1 MTVPGAGSRAKPE
14 MMGSRPV
21 LLAAIRAR
29 ALRSARRLALS
40 TSGLAVKPR
49 AVQLVSLVSFL
60 LAGASTGYVAADS
73 AVTGASVGGAAAA
86 SQPAALQPMPP
97 LPSPHQLPR
106 SELFT
111 FHSDVFLNLHH
122 FLYRWAQAGPGADT
136 SSLDRRIRLR
146 DEDRQVHAALS
157 SAERAQWD
165 KAIGYYRLGMI
176 ERDLLFDDEMV
187 ALRDCLVMAGNFC
200 DRIAERDQDTLDLL
214 NETMPVFRR
223 HWWERHNDENR
234 AWINVQIPL
243 ARAHEA
249 QIAAR
254 VAAAYT
260 GTWPESRNRVDV
272 MVYANRVGGYTTSDG
287 HITVT
292 SIEAGTQDYLG
303 LELLFHEASHGDTM
317 ERPLRR
323 LIRDS
328 FDAIGAEVPRDLW
341 HMTIFY
347 TAGEITRAVLAEAG
361 IDYPQT
367 YAEFA
372 GIFSRRED
380 NIRAK
385 AALDT
390 AWKDALVGQGG
401 FEEAMRR
408 VAEAW
413 RAAER

>member
-1 MTVPGAGSRAKPE
+1 MTEGSKQ
-14 MMGSRPV
+14 
-21 LLAAIRAR
+21 
-29 ALRSARRLALS
+29 
-40 TSGLAVKPR
+40 R
-49 AVQLVSLVSFL
+49 AVHRVSLVAFL
-60 LAGASTGYVAADS
+60 LAGASIGSAVADSLVVNSAVAGAAVAVAA
-73 AVTGASVGGAAAA
+73 TPC
-86 SQPAALQPMPP
+86 QPAPP
-97 LPSPHQLPR
+97 RPAPHQLPR

-122 FLYRWAQAGPGADT
+122 FLYRWGQAGPGADT

-146 DEDRQVHAALS
+146 DEDRDVYAALS
-157 SAERAQWD
+157 SADREQWD
-165 KAIGYYRLGMI
+165 KAVAYYRLGMI
-176 ERDLLFDDEMV
+176 ERDLLFDDEML

-223 HWWERHNDENR
+223 HWWERHNNENR
-234 AWINVQIPL
+234 AWINVVIPL
-243 ARAHEA
+243 ARTHEG
-249 QIAAR
+249 QIAPR
-254 VAAAYT
+254 MAAAYT
-260 GTWPESRNRVDV
+260 GTWPESRSRVDV

-287 HITVT
+287 HITVA

-317 ERPLRR
+317 ERPLHR

-328 FDAIGAEVPRDLW
+328 FDAIGAETPPDFW

-347 TAGEITRAVLAEAG
+347 TSGEITRAVLAAAG
-361 IDYPQT
+361 IDYPRT
-367 YAEFA
+367 YAELA

-385 AALDT
+385 AVLDA
-390 AWKDALVGQGG
+390 AWKDALAGQGAY
-401 FEEAMRR
+401 EEAMRR

-413 RAAER
+413 EAAGVTAPGR

>member
-1 MTVPGAGSRAKPE
+1 MKQH
-14 MMGSRPV
+14 
-21 LLAAIRAR
+21 
-29 ALRSARRLALS
+29 
-40 TSGLAVKPR
+40 AVH
-49 AVQLVSLVSFL
+49 LVSLVAFL
-60 LAGASTGYVAADS
+60 AAGASIGSAKAGSAAS
-73 AVTGASVGGAAAA
+73 SGAA
-86 SQPAALQPMPP
+86 PP
-97 LPSPHQLPR
+97 PQLLR

-122 FLYRWAQAGPGADT
+122 FLYRWGQAGPGADT

-146 DEDRQVHAALS
+146 DADRDVYAALS
-157 SAERAQWD
+157 GADREQWD
-165 KAIGYYRLGMI
+165 KAIAYYRLAMI
-176 ERDLLFDDEMV
+176 DRDLLFDDEML
-187 ALRDCLVMAGNFC
+187 ALRDCLFMAGNFC

-223 HWWERHNDENR
+223 HWWERHDNENR
-234 AWINVQIPL
+234 AWINVVIPL
-243 ARAHEA
+243 ARAHEG
-249 QIAAR
+249 QIAPR
-254 VAAAYT
+254 RAAAYT
-260 GTWPESRNRVDV
+260 GTWREDRNRVDV

-292 SIEAGTQDYLG
+292 SIEAGTQGHLG

-328 FDAIGAEVPRDLW
+328 FNAIGAEAPSDLW

-347 TAGEITRAVLAEAG
+347 TSGEITRAVLAEAG

-372 GIFSRRED
+372 GIFSRRQD

-385 AALDT
+385 TALDS
-390 AWKDALVGQGG
+390 AWKDTLAGQGG
-401 FEEAMRR
+401 YEEAMRR

-413 RAAER
+413 IAAGR